1 MQPNVNFERGL
12 LYKMSD
18 EFEIEIVE
26 VQENEDGSA
35 LLTMTMDNRARE
47 LLIEAGFIALL
58 RKHLD
63 GIDA

>member
-26 VQENEDGSA
+26 VEEKEDGSA

-58 RKHLD
+58 KKHLD

>member
-26 VQENEDGSA
+26 VEEKEDGSA

>member
-1 MQPNVNFERGL
+1 
-12 LYKMSD
+12 MSD